1 MALSKLLSSNGIKI
15 VGSAP
20 DAINALRM
28 NLLIRPK
35 IAVIDILLKDGP
47 NGIELAQELRK
58 VNSRIGLVFLT
69 TVDDM
74 RAFGEDIT
82 NLPPGSLYLNKA
94 DIINV
99 EQIQDAIRWALNSF
113 NSMQLSRNCDL
124 KLKSQPFTDNQMELM
139 RMISLGMS
147 NKAISANRFT
157 KEKSTENSI
166 ARLAKKMNIPSDNLR
181 NQRVSIARFF
191 FAINL

>member
-1 MALSKLLSSNGIKI
+1 M
-15 VGSAP
+15 GSAP